1 MTVVKPIMLKLPPFT
16 QRFPW
21 WGGDL
26 QTLAT
31 ELIDV
36 PSSLAPGTSERLRF
50 ALAGGDTMLAM
61 LDRPAAPQVGKPLV
75 LLIHG
80 VPGSETSPYM
90 VRMSGYLLDKGYPV
104 LRLNM
109 RGAGPSRATCG
120 GQYSAASSRDLAE
133 LIGLL
138 PPDLTTA
145 GVAAVG
151 YSVGGAILLK
161 YLGEEGSRT
170 KLCAAASISAP
181 IDLLGTCLSLLRLRN
196 FLYHRHVFGAVKREA
211 LAAGAVLTPE
221 ERRTIA
227 EARTLYEYDDL
238 FTGPRNGFA
247 GADDYYF
254 QCSAV
259 NFLPGIR
266 IPTLVLA
273 SLDDPWVPGG
283 AYSGHHWGSN
293 KSLSLKPVLTARGG
307 HVGFHGVGNYKP
319 WSDLAV
325 MQFLDAL

>member
-1 MTVVKPIMLKLPPFT
+1 MPDLKLPPFT

-31 ELIDV
+31 ALVDV
-36 PSSLAPGTSERLRF
+36 PSSLSPGTSERLPF
-50 ALAGGDTMLAM
+50 KLNGGDTMLAM
-61 LDRPAAPQVGKPLV
+61 LDRPAAPRAGTPLV
-75 LLIHG
+75 LLLHG

-90 VRMSGYLLDKGYPV
+90 MRMSGYLLDKGYRV

-138 PPDLTTA
+138 PPDLTET
-145 GVAAVG
+145 GIAAIG

-170 KLCAAASISAP
+170 KLCAAASVSAP

-196 FLYHRHVFGAVKREA
+196 FLYHRNVFGAVKREA
-211 LAAGAVLTPE
+211 LADGAVLTPD
-221 ERRTIA
+221 ERRNIEA
-227 EARTLYEYDDL
+227 ARTLYEYDNV

-247 GADDYYF
+247 GAEDYYF

-259 NFLPGIR
+259 NFLPDIR

-293 KSLSLKPVLTARGG
+293 KTLSLRPVLTTRGG
-307 HVGFHGVGNYKP
+307 HVGFHGVGGYKP

-325 MQFLDAL
+325 MKFLDEVQLS

>member
-1 MTVVKPIMLKLPPFT
+1 MTGLQLPPFT

-26 QTLAT
+26 QTIAT
-31 ELIDV
+31 VMIDV
-36 PSSLAPGTSERLRF
+36 PSSLAPGSSERLSF
-50 ALAGGDTMLAM
+50 TLKDGDTMLAM
-61 LDRPAAPQVGKPLV
+61 LDRPATPQAGKPLV

-120 GQYSAASSRDLAE
+120 GQYSAGSSRDLAE

-138 PPDLTTA
+138 PPDLTAA

-161 YLGEEGSRT
+161 YLGEEGSQT
-170 KLCAAASISAP
+170 KLRAAASVSAP
-181 IDLLGTCLSLLRLRN
+181 IDLLGTCLSLLRFRN

-211 LAAGAVLTPE
+211 LADGAVLTPE
-221 ERRTIA
+221 ERRNIA
-227 EARTLYEYDDL
+227 ESRTLYEYDDR

-259 NFLPGIR
+259 NFLPGIG

-293 KSLSLKPVLTARGG
+293 KSLSLKPILTPRGG
-307 HVGFHGVGNYKP
+307 HVGFHGVGGYKP

-325 MQFLDAL
+325 MQFLGAL

>member
-1 MTVVKPIMLKLPPFT
+1 MKPFT

-31 ELIDV
+31 ALIDV
-36 PSSLAPGTSERLRF
+36 PSSLAPGTSERLRIT
-50 ALAGGDTMLAM
+50 LSDGDTMLAM
-61 LDRPAAPQVGKPLV
+61 LDRPAMSQPGKPLV

-80 VPGSETSPYM
+80 VPGSEAAPYM
-90 VRMSGYLLDKGYPV
+90 LRMSGYLLDKGYPV

-138 PPDLTTA
+138 PAELTA
-145 GVAAVG
+145 GGLVAVG

-161 YLGEEGSRT
+161 YLGEEGTQTPLR
-170 KLCAAASISAP
+170 AAASVSAP
-181 IDLLGTCLSLLRLRN
+181 IDLRGTCFTLRRSRN
-196 FLYHRHVFGAVKREA
+196 FLYHRYVFTAVKREA
-211 LAAGAVLTPE
+211 LADGAVLTPD
-221 ERRTIA
+221 ERQKIETS
-227 EARTLYEYDDL
+227 RTLYEFDDV
-238 FTGPRNGFA
+238 FTAPRNGFA

-254 QCSAV
+254 QSSAV
-259 NFLPGIR
+259 NFLPAIR

-283 AYSGHHWGSN
+283 AYAGHHWGSN
-293 KSLSLKPVLTARGG
+293 TSASLRPVLTSQGG
-307 HVGFHGVGNYKP
+307 HVGFHGVGSYKP

-325 MQFLDAL
+325 MKFLDEALPR

>member
-1 MTVVKPIMLKLPPFT
+1 MTDLKLPPFT

-31 ELIDV
+31 ALIDV

-61 LDRPAAPQVGKPLV
+61 LDRPATPQAGKPLV

-138 PPDLTTA
+138 PPDLTAA
-145 GVAAVG
+145 GIAAVG

-211 LAAGAVLTPE
+211 LADGAVLTPI
-221 ERRTIA
+221 ERRNIA
-227 EARTLYEYDDL
+227 EARTLHEYDDR
-238 FTGPRNGFA
+238 FTGPRNGFS

-254 QCSAV
+254 ECSAV

-293 KSLSLKPVLTARGG
+293 KSLCLRPVLTPRGG
-307 HVGFHGVGNYKP
+307 HVGFHGVGGYKP

-325 MQFLDAL
+325 MTFLDAL

>member
-1 MTVVKPIMLKLPPFT
+1 MKPFT

-31 ELIDV
+31 VLIDV
-36 PSSLAPGTSERLRF
+36 PSSLAPGTSERLR
-50 ALAGGDTMLAM
+50 LTLGDGDTMQAM
-61 LDRPAAPQVGKPLV
+61 LDRPATSQPGKPLV

-80 VPGSETSPYM
+80 VPGSEAAPYM
-90 VRMSGYLLDKGYPV
+90 LRMSGYLLDKGYPV

-138 PPDLTTA
+138 PPDLTAT
-145 GVAAVG
+145 GIVAVG

-181 IDLLGTCLSLLRLRN
+181 IDLLGTCLNLLRLRN
-196 FLYHRHVFGAVKREA
+196 VLYHRHVFTAVKREA
-211 LAAGAVLTPE
+211 LAAGAVLTPD
-221 ERRTIA
+221 ERQKIEA
-227 EARTLYEYDDL
+227 ARTLYEFDDV
-238 FTGPRNGFA
+238 FTAPRNGFA
-247 GADDYYF
+247 GADDYF
-254 QCSAV
+254 FHCSAV
-259 NFLPGIR
+259 NFLPTIR

-283 AYSGHHWGSN
+283 AYAGHHWGSN
-293 KSLSLKPVLTARGG
+293 TSHSLRPVLTAHGG
-307 HVGFHGVGNYKP
+307 HVGFHGTGGYKP

-325 MQFLDAL
+325 MKFLDEALSR

>member
-1 MTVVKPIMLKLPPFT
+1 MTGLQLPPFT

-26 QTLAT
+26 QTIAT
-31 ELIDV
+31 VMIDV
-36 PSSLAPGTSERLRF
+36 PSSLAPGTSERLSF
-50 ALAGGDTMLAM
+50 TLKDGDTMLAL
-61 LDRPAAPQVGKPLV
+61 LDRPATPRAGKPLV
-75 LLIHG
+75 LLLHG

-120 GQYSAASSRDLAE
+120 GQYSAGSSRDLAE

-138 PPDLTTA
+138 PADLT
-145 GVAAVG
+145 GDGIVAVG

-170 KLCAAASISAP
+170 PLAAAASVSAP
-181 IDLLGTCLSLLRLRN
+181 IDLLGSCRSLMRFRN
-196 FLYHRHVFGAVKREA
+196 LPYHRHVFGAIKREA
-211 LAAGAVLTPE
+211 LAEGAALTGL
-221 ERRTIA
+221 ERANITA
-227 EARTLYEYDDL
+227 SRTLWQYDDL
-238 FTGPRNGFA
+238 FTGPRNGFS
-247 GADDYYF
+247 GAAEYYF
-254 QCSAV
+254 RSSAV

-293 KSLSLKPVLTARGG
+293 KSLSLRPVLTPHGG
-307 HVGFHGVGNYKP
+307 HVGFHGVGGYKP
-319 WSDLAV
+319 WSDLTV
-325 MQFLDAL
+325 MKFLEEGRRP